1 MVGGPDYRYQRRP
14 FAMKAATKAIEQ
26 AAFGWRML
34 DAHQWDELV
43 AQLLQGP
50 PPQTLCPLYGQ
61 GTSVVA
67 VACQGAMVTYRC
79 VDGLCFVAAAIA
91 NNGTSWSTRQ
101 GVIEAALATMAPCLL
116 YTAQ

>member
-1 MVGGPDYRYQRRP
+1 MMLYLFQIV
-14 FAMKAATKAIEQ
+14 T
-26 AAFGWRML
+26 ML
-34 DAHQWDELV
+34 DTSRWDELV

-67 VACQGAMVTYRC
+67 VTCQGAMVTYRC

-116 YTAQ
+116 YTAQIAGGMLYVRL